1 MQAATSTASSVQA
14 STAPGASSSFKDVV
28 AATTQSTQNGSG
40 QKPVSAPVST
50 PAATGSAAVKTDAL
64 QKPVAK
70 AAEKKPAGD
79 ATAATGAVLPDATMT
94 PVVTAPVVV
103 PSPALAAGFTTP
115 AAKGSD
121 SEGAVF
127 PRAAGSQDSRTTAA
141 AGADENAGQ
150 QDTAVD
156 PSTSGV
162 VDSNPTVQS
171 GAAQDGG
178 AQASGVQGV
187 DAQNLL
193 AFAVPFSGVQAM
205 PAATAVSDAASTV
218 KKASALNAGT
228 SSGQAAATVP
238 AALPIAAPV
247 ETMPPALQAFSGVE
261 RPAAADIKTSS
272 APILK
277 VANSTVP
284 RGSIGRQKDAAVAHA
299 GGSSDVVSG
308 GVTRKNTDGSLDS
321 SPSGSSDFQ
330 KAVKAAANDAVSAVG
345 GATSATNASGQ
356 PAMPQSV
363 AQAGQQ
369 SMPQTIDTAA
379 AKAGHD
385 GGLATAA
392 ASASAAGAT
401 TATASTPGL
410 SSAQLVQSMRG
421 SEMRIGM
428 HSEEFGNISINTSL
442 THQSLAAQISFD
454 HAELGKAMAVHVP
467 AMQEKLGSAYGVQT
481 RVEVRDGQAAF
492 GGNAGQGAGQNPRGQ
507 GRSSNAGTTFS
518 ADGTGN
524 VTDTT
529 TYAPISA
536 YDSSTRLDIRI

>member
-1 MQAATSTASSVQA
+1 MQAATSTAPSVQA

-79 ATAATGAVLPDATMT
+79 ATATTGAVLPDATMT

-103 PSPALAAGFTTP
+103 PSPALAEGFTAPTG
-115 AAKGSD
+115 KGTD
-121 SEGAVF
+121 SEGTVF
-127 PRAAGSQDSRTTAA
+127 TLAPGTQDGKTVAP
-141 AGADENAGQ
+141 AGADENANK

-156 PSTSGV
+156 PSNAGSADNEATIPSEKEV
-162 VDSNPTVQS
+162 AMATLP
-171 GAAQDGG
+171 
-178 AQASGVQGV
+178 
-187 DAQNLL
+187 
-193 AFAVPFSGVQAM
+193 FAVPFSGVQGM
-205 PAATAVSDAASTV
+205 PAASSDAASTV
-218 KKASALNAGT
+218 KKIPAPSVAP
-228 SSGQAAATVP
+228 SSEQAAATVP

-261 RPAAADIKTSS
+261 RPAAADIKPSS

-299 GGSSDVVSG
+299 GGSSDVVAG

-345 GATSATNASGQ
+345 GASSATNASGQ

-518 ADGTGN
+518 ADGMGN